1 MSSPY
6 FYAPMPGDTAT
17 NYLLLSNAETDK
29 RIYPHFVLENVAY
42 RQQATGSASYNG
54 HGLAKSM
61 DSFEPEVRQR
71 SVHEDLSSN
80 GIAPVEAACG
90 SHSVQTPHNMPTI
103 EMFSWPAHSQS
114 YVKTS
119 PTINEGACT
128 TLGPDPFAHIDLSI
142 LEMIASG
149 SGINDCDEEPSR
161 FTSTGQEVCNTQHIN
176 SISEDATESE
186 GHVGVSLLAEST
198 APAYRLA
205 QPRAPARGRKARKT
219 PRRPRA
225 PAVKA
230 TRPQATSK
238 GTLRCEMC
246 DRDKDTGSEDYAHQ
260 ASLNRH
266 IRTSH
271 LDRSRWQCTL
281 CDKSMVRS
289 DALGRHLKRQ
299 HHMPEADAK
308 AVVAHAIV
316 IPWIATVSST
326 YNMGPG
332 SGIRN
337 RARGKGKSVAPLV
350 IQLRRQAAHGE
361 LRIERP
367 RAQRKEAEDE
377 PLYPFLALRGA
388 AKAAAAA
395 SEADALPPRTPAG
408 TRRLEVEV
416 VRTLSTMNGRHKA
429 LRRKTRHEIGRQEE
443 HQYDE
448 QAWRRCA
455 WDEQESEQTDER
467 EGTGSVV
474 PVQGCSVKVKHSAS
488 GASRSRRGWR
498 KLLGLVEGDMKRVP
512 KSSVTKLKGV
522 RVKPKSASKAM
533 RSVTAAEVEHQSM
546 VPQHNEERVPVDV
559 APAFPADEI
568 EHPVAPVGTSLEHS
582 TAASVVEVEPVQ
594 AAMAVEGEPHERGLR
609 LEDFAFD
616 FGSCPGMPAE
626 LVAALNMPSHVFTVT
641 EAQEVPATEG
651 QITEATVMAVD
662 AEILSPE
669 PTRDTYD
676 TFVVDMDTIHA
687 EASSSA
693 EEAME
698 DVYTTDDVLV
708 EMASP
713 VVCSTDPAP
722 VDEDSDMLHAEEEA
736 VEMEMDGFESV
747 AAPQALLAQIEM
759 STQIA
764 ANPST
769 NAGPAGGPVALI
781 SAAIDMAQPEEDIE
795 MGHQEQP
802 VMVEENIKM
811 GVQLVSVDAVFGAVA
826 AALIAAEDG
835 GGNIEQDIDAV
846 LDHFGFV
853 QECTVAHL
861 DQEDASV
868 GDITLVGGAL
878 DEDHNAT
885 SDQDWDTTFV
895 EDAIAS
901 SSPKTEKQS
910 RLPAMPLPEVVVSG
924 SDLGEQ
930 VVVAGLEHV
939 SIPPTSS
946 APVISLQTLLDVIA
960 PHPELPDRLLE
971 GPVQTAGPTFDMQ
984 SLYSTL
990 PTNTTED
997 AEKTTNAGSFSR
1009 ATRSGKVYGGGISK
1023 AKKTVAQPARKCTSS
1038 LSSGLLDNDAFR
1050 AVRNKSA
1057 AEQKARKDT
1066 RKRYKKIS
1074 RKLARQDAESAE
1086 PKGGCGRFRL
1096 SAVNPKT
1103 GRREKMTPI
1112 TTIKESTDDDLDVDV
1127 LCRMSSSLSL
1137 TTSPHGRTGTQE
1149 ATDCADDLLGAFAS
1163 FGLSTDAPVASSTG
1177 GSALDDLCDL
1187 FNALV

>member
-1 MSSPY
+1 MAQSHML
-6 FYAPMPGDTAT
+6 F
-17 NYLLLSNAETDK
+17 ECW
-29 RIYPHFVLENVAY
+29 
-42 RQQATGSASYNG
+42 
-54 HGLAKSM
+54 LAIWRLKHLVWVRMKS
-61 DSFEPEVRQR
+61 RR
-71 SVHEDLSSN
+71 R
-80 GIAPVEAACG
+80 
-90 SHSVQTPHNMPTI
+90 PHNVFLHFRNFECVPI
-103 EMFSWPAHSQS
+103 LNDNA
-114 YVKTS
+114 
-119 PTINEGACT
+119 
-128 TLGPDPFAHIDLSI
+128 TLMQGEVGGSLVRLSVPNQ
-142 LEMIASG
+142 L
-149 SGINDCDEEPSR
+149 
-161 FTSTGQEVCNTQHIN
+161 
-176 SISEDATESE
+176 
-186 GHVGVSLLAEST
+186 
-198 APAYRLA
+198 
-205 QPRAPARGRKARKT
+205 
-219 PRRPRA
+219 
-225 PAVKA
+225 
-230 TRPQATSK
+230 
-238 GTLRCEMC
+238 
-246 DRDKDTGSEDYAHQ
+246 
-260 ASLNRH
+260 
-266 IRTSH
+266 
-271 LDRSRWQCTL
+271 
-281 CDKSMVRS
+281 
-289 DALGRHLKRQ
+289 
-299 HHMPEADAK
+299 
-308 AVVAHAIV
+308 
-316 IPWIATVSST
+316 SST
-326 YNMGPG
+326 YNMGSG

-408 TRRLEVEV
+408 TRRLDVEV

-429 LRRKTRHEIGRQEE
+429 LRRKTRYEIGKQEE
-443 HQYDE
+443 HQFDE

-455 WDEQESEQTDER
+455 WDEQESEHAGER
-467 EGTGSVV
+467 EGTASVV
-474 PVQGCSVKVKHSAS
+474 PVQGCSVKIKHSAS

-498 KLLGLVEGDMKRVP
+498 KLLGLVESDIKRVP

-533 RSVTAAEVEHQSM
+533 RSVTAAEVEHQAM

-559 APAFPADEI
+559 ALAFPADEI

-582 TAASVVEVEPVQ
+582 TAAFVVEVEPVQ
-594 AAMAVEGEPHERGLR
+594 AAMPVEGEPHEQGQG

-616 FGSCPGMPAE
+616 FSSCPGMPAE
-626 LVAALNMPSHVFTVT
+626 LVAALNVPSHVFTVA
-641 EAQEVPATEG
+641 EAQEMPATEG
-651 QITEATVMAVD
+651 QIAEATVMAVD

-669 PTRDTYD
+669 PTRYTYSA
-676 TFVVDMDTIHA
+676 FAVDMDTIHA

-698 DVYTTDDVLV
+698 NVYTTDDVLV

-722 VDEDSDMLHAEEEA
+722 ADADSDMLHAEEQ
-736 VEMEMDGFESV
+736 VMEMEMNGFESV
-747 AAPQALLAQIEM
+747 GAPQALLAHIEM
-759 STQIA
+759 VA
-764 ANPST
+764 ANPSA
-769 NAGPAGGPVALI
+769 NAGPAGGPVELI
-781 SAAIDMAQPEEDIE
+781 SAAVDMAQPEEDIE

-802 VMVEENIKM
+802 VMVEEDIEM

-878 DEDHNAT
+878 DEDHSAT
-885 SDQDWDTTFV
+885 TDQDWDTTFV

-910 RLPAMPLPEVVVSG
+910 ELPAMPLPEVVVSG
-924 SDLGEQ
+924 SDIGEQ
-930 VVVAGLEHV
+930 AVVAGLEDV

-946 APVISLQTLLDVIA
+946 APVISLQTLLDAIA
-960 PHPELPDRLLE
+960 PHPALPDHLLE
-971 GPVQTAGPTFDMQ
+971 DPVPTAGPTFDMQ

-990 PTNTTED
+990 STNTTEG
-997 AEKTTNAGSFSR
+997 AEKTTNAGSFAR

-1023 AKKTVAQPARKCTSS
+1023 AKKTVAQPTRKCTSS

-1086 PKGGCGRFRL
+1086 AKGSCGRFRL

-1112 TTIKESTDDDLDVDV
+1112 TTVKESTDDDLDVDV

-1137 TTSPHGRTGTQE
+1137 TTSSHGRTGTQE
-1149 ATDCADDLLGAFAS
+1149 ATDSADDLLGAFAS
-1163 FGLSTDAPVASSTG
+1163 LGLSTDAPAASSTG

-1187 FNALV
+1187 FNALA